1 MNDLAI
7 GYTFR
12 PLIPGSRPFIS
23 TDVGSITEY
32 FVIVNAFLTVA
43 YTRKLLIHFV
53 SNFGVHPKV
62 MLSNLK
68 FHKHLPINSYPVQ
81 QLIHNTFD
89 TYSIFDSQSALG
101 NIDLNQILY
110 IEMYSPKTK
119 NI

>member
-53 SNFGVHPKV
+53 SNFGVHPLEDFPAPRSV
-62 MLSNLK
+62 HHSNK
-68 FHKHLPINSYPVQ
+68 R
-81 QLIHNTFD
+81 
-89 TYSIFDSQSALG
+89 
-101 NIDLNQILY
+101 
-110 IEMYSPKTK
+110 
-119 NI
+119 